1 MAAAQEGEREG
12 GAHCAPTNRLSIA
25 RVGKEAQIEQK
36 ERKGKKGE
44 ATSHIVRHDAIC
56 CHAPSTVSFHMV
68 AALLASLTHRMLP
81 ATDHDRR
88 QAGVLKSCS
97 VV

>member
-1 MAAAQEGEREG
+1 MHVSAQR
-12 GAHCAPTNRLSIA
+12 HK
-25 RVGKEAQIEQK
+25 VKET
-36 ERKGKKGE
+36 RKGKREGKK
-44 ATSHIVRHDAIC
+44 SHREKAVLQHRAYYHHAAIC

-81 ATDHDRR
+81 ATDHDKR